1 MIHIESYC
9 TLMLRAVTFASKV
22 TISVMEK
29 IHSCNISQPK
39 SSACFLLIFAT
50 HLENFVLSC
59 FSI

>member
-39 SSACFLLIFAT
+39 SSACFLL
-50 HLENFVLSC
+50 
-59 FSI
+59 